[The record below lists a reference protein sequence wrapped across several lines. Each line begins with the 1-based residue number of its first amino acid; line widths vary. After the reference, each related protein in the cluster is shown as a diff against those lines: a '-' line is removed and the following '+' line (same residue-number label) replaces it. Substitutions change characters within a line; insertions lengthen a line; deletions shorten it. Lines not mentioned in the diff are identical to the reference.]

1 MNKKLFLVLVTSL
14 LLVGCERKTQDSSPT
29 SNDNVSQSITSNNN
43 TSNNVISSNQN
54 STIISSSDE
63 QSYSSKETQSEES
76 LASSS
81 TIVSSVSSVDSSS
94 NSYYHS
100 SSVVESSLDNSSII
114 SNSSVVSSSNNSSSS
129 SSVNSSISSVSS
141 SSSSVTSSSNSS
153 SSSSSVNSSISSVSS
168 SSSSVTSSSNSSS
181 SSSSVNSSIS
191 SVSSSSSN
199 VSSSIISSSSNSNS
213 SNSSTTSSTI
223 SSSVINSSS
232 SNIYNGTYYNSISNH
247 LTGSSL
253 QSSLQKLLESTHDAK
268 SYSSLWTAYK
278 TTDIK
283 PGTNYIWDMYSNY
296 NYVVGTDQAGNF
308 SAEGQKYNREHSIP
322 KSWFNDEAPMYSDIH
337 HLFPTDG
344 FVNGKRS
351 NFPYGEVG
359 EATYTSKNGS
369 KLGSSSFSGYSGTVF
384 EPIDEYKG
392 DFARTYFYFATRYQG
407 VATSG
412 NGSAVFKKTY
422 PYLTDYA
429 LNLFTKWS
437 EMDPIS
443 QKEIDRNNA
452 AQDFQGNRNPFI
464 DHPEYINKIFGGN
477 TSIDDDVNHSSS
489 SSSSNSS
496 SSSSSSSSSIGKTDQ
511 EYANEVINLI
521 NNIGTIDESS
531 KSRINAASNAY
542 NALTSS
548 QKALVTN
555 YPTLTQAIEEYEN
568 LYGESINNQVQ
579 FTFKYD
585 SNNKKSFTDNG
596 ITFNSNIDSYAQEAR
611 GVQFTNS
618 SISKASNKT
627 LKLFSSDY
635 EGGITSLKINIATN
649 GKTDSSAASIKV
661 SIGGVQLNGDV
672 STINKDSNTDY
683 IFSSETELKGEIL
696 IEITTSQTNKSVYI
710 NSLTIN

>member
-1 MNKKLFLVLVTSL
+1 MNKKLFLVLVSSL

-412 NGSAVFKKTY
+412 AGQNVFRNSY
-422 PYLTDYA
+422 PYLTTYA
-429 LNLFTKWS
+429 INLFTKWS
-437 EMDPIS
+437 QMDPVS

-452 AQDFQGNRNPFI
+452 CYAFQGNRNPFI
-464 DHPEYINKIFGGN
+464 DKPSYIAKIFGVYGGSLPSNPGGN
-477 TSIDDDVNHSSS
+477 TSQEQNTSYEICKPVVGETYKLGFFQESLNETMWIDGTYNDATPWYLKTTTNYNDAVNVTIEEASSGYYLSVTISGQKKYINMVKNGDHKNLSIDDT
-489 SSSSNSS
+489 
-496 SSSSSSSSSIGKTDQ
+496 K
-511 EYANEVINLI
+511 
-521 NNIGTIDESS
+521 
-531 KSRINAASNAY
+531 
-542 NALTSS
+542 
-548 QKALVTN
+548 
-555 YPTLTQAIEEYEN
+555 
-568 LYGESINNQVQ
+568 
-579 FTFKYD
+579 
-585 SNNKKSFTDNG
+585 
-596 ITFNSNIDSYAQEAR
+596 
-611 GVQFTNS
+611 
-618 SISKASNKT
+618 
-627 LKLFSSDY
+627 
-635 EGGITSLKINIATN
+635 
-649 GKTDSSAASIKV
+649 
-661 SIGGVQLNGDV
+661 
-672 STINKDSNTDY
+672 STIYTYDDTYKTFVSSLDGEKRYLGTYNTY
-683 IFSSETELKGEIL
+683 TTLSCSSYSHIS
-696 IEITTSQTNKSVYI
+696 TSYPSHFYKQK
-710 NSLTIN
+710 

>member
-114 SNSSVVSSSNNSSSS
+114 SNSSVVSSSNN
-129 SSVNSSISSVSS
+129 
-141 SSSSVTSSSNSS
+141 S